1 MTLYWRD
8 CHVVILCCFQEFTDS
23 TSSHS
28 LSGTGGGYVNT
39 AASNT
44 EFTIFPPAHA
54 AASSPLS
61 NPLSV
66 PGDRSSVVRFDP
78 LPDIRP
84 PHPHGRRPAAFNSAV
99 SHGLS
104 SQDWFREYCSHVIT
118 TSLGTYKPF
127 IHSFHSLAYDRSI
140 ASSEASYPPSGI

>member
-1 MTLYWRD
+1 
-8 CHVVILCCFQEFTDS
+8 
-23 TSSHS
+23 
-28 LSGTGGGYVNT
+28 VNA

-54 AASSPLS
+54 AAASPLS

-84 PHPHGRRPAAFNSAV
+84 PHPYGRRPAAFNNAV

-104 SQDWFREYCSHVIT
+104 SQDWFREYFSHVIT
-118 TSLGTYKPF
+118 TSVWSYKSF
-127 IHSFHSLAYDRSI
+127 IHSFHRLAYDRSI
-140 ASSEASYPPSGI
+140 AFSKACSPPSAI